1 CCKSLFHFVWI
12 RTARR
17 RSDHLTFLSASQSKA
32 KKSFYITR
40 ALKLVYVF
48 GRSVFESLTENAKN
62 WLVNIFKMNAF
73 YVTLSIPLL
82 LVLAGFN
89 HAHGLTTFGKSTPNN
104 QPPSSPNHICT
115 KHEDCVDNADCIPA
129 KEANIPKENLLL
141 LQDPNVSICK
151 CQEGYRD
158 TGATC
163 GGNIRLS
170 TIPFLLF
177 ALAICKLFY

>member
-1 CCKSLFHFVWI
+1 
-12 RTARR
+12 
-17 RSDHLTFLSASQSKA
+17 
-32 KKSFYITR
+32 
-40 ALKLVYVF
+40 
-48 GRSVFESLTENAKN
+48 
-62 WLVNIFKMNAF
+62 MNAF

-104 QPPSSPNHICT
+104 QPPSMEKAKKCSGQSTCSLIKNTTCIKGFCLCGDNNPPVNAECSAVLQGPNHICT